1 MIKSTAYK
9 VYWAGRYL
17 ERIENIARFGIY
29 FAEKGIPIEDMNK
42 ILGTDDVFSYL
53 SNEFK
58 ILREDIRA
66 FGDEMSMNALAALE
80 ASIYAKNNDLK
91 KYFMD
96 VLNSTLYVLNVIEE
110 NLRPKSITILPKKQE
125 EIRSQE

>member
-17 ERIENIARFGIY
+17 ERIENIARFGVY

-42 ILGTDDVFSYL
+42 ILGIDDVFSYL
-53 SNEFK
+53 FNEFK

-66 FGDEMSMNALAALE
+66 FGDEASINALSALE

-91 KYFMD
+91 SYFMN
-96 VLNSTLYVLNVIEE
+96 VLNSALYVLNVIEE
-110 NLRPKSITILPKKQE
+110 NLKPKSISIMPKKQE
-125 EIRSQE
+125 EIRSQ

>member
-1 MIKSTAYK
+1 LIKSTAYK